1 MQQLGGIWVWGWLLQ
16 APSSSPSERQDPW
29 GSTAGFQGAPFPC
42 HQRPAKPRVQL
53 WEPQG
58 GEEEAA
64 TCGRLSHIHLKG
76 ITGARR

>member
-16 APSSSPSERQDPW
+16 AHSSTPSERQDPW
-29 GSTAGFQGAPFPC
+29 VSTAGFQGAPFPC
-42 HQRPAKPRVQL
+42 HQRPAKPRVRL

-58 GEEEAA
+58 DEEEPA
-64 TCGRLSHIHLKG
+64 TCGQLSHIHLKG